1 MPIQPSG
8 SIKTQRER
16 HICPI
21 CNIGSGQEKRPY
33 NKRLPNNG
41 HPKAGFSFTSPL
53 PLNAPKVYKSEF
65 QMQTAFDR
73 HITGSHV
80 RVFQSINSSEYI
92 CYLCP
97 CDCVKSKTL
106 SCSARYPADSSEKK
120 QGFLDHL
127 RDAHA
132 QTPESLVWFPHL
144 CSPTTT
150 EYYTDPVVRMV
161 AKLMAETSTEVEN
174 RPLS

>member
-1 MPIQPSG
+1 MPILPSC
-8 SIKTQRER
+8 SITSQRER

-33 NKRLPNNG
+33 NKRLPNNDQTEA
-41 HPKAGFSFTSPL
+41 KFSFTSPP
-53 PLNAPKVYKSEF
+53 PLNTPKVYKNEF
-65 QMQTAFDR
+65 QMPTAFDR

-97 CDCVKSKTL
+97 CDCVKNRTQ

-127 RDAHA
+127 RAAHA
-132 QTPESLVWFPHL
+132 KAPESLVWFPHL
-144 CSPTTT
+144 CSPITK
-150 EYYTDPVVRMV
+150 EYYTDPVVRRV
-161 AKLMAETSTEVEN
+161 AELMAETSTEVGN
-174 RPLS
+174 CPLL